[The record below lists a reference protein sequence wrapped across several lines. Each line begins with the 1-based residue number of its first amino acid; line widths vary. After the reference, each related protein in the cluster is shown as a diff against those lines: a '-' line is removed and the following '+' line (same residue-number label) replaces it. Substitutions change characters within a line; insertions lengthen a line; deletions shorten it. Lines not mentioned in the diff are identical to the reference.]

1 MIKSF
6 FAALSFIS
14 RLPVPA
20 RLSQG
25 LEIEQYQRSIVT
37 FPLVGLLLGAIAGA
51 VALLLQPWCG
61 VPLAALFG
69 VLALALLT
77 GGFHLDGLAD
87 TCDGIS
93 PPAPA
98 IGCWR
103 SCATAGWAPT
113 AGWR

>member
-51 VALLLQPWCG
+51 VALLPAVVRRPAG
-61 VPLAALFG
+61 GAVRRAGAGAA
-69 VLALALLT
+69 
-77 GGFHLDGLAD
+77 HRR
-87 TCDGIS
+87 IPS
-93 PPAPA
+93 
-98 IGCWR
+98 
-103 SCATAGWAPT
+103 
-113 AGWR
+113 

>member
-25 LEIEQYQRSIVT
+25 LEIEQYQRSIIT

-51 VALLLQPWCG
+51 VVMLLQPWCG
-61 VPLAALFG
+61 SPLAVGSFCFDNHG
-69 VLALALLT
+69 
-77 GGFHLDGLAD
+77 
-87 TCDGIS
+87 
-93 PPAPA
+93 PAQA
-98 IGCWR
+98 VVILND
-103 SCATAGWAPT
+103 AGH
-113 AGWR
+113 

>member
-51 VALLLQPWCG
+51 VALLLQPW
-61 VPLAALFG
+61 
-69 VLALALLT
+69 
-77 GGFHLDGLAD
+77 GGGDDIYPQRHAQRRGGAD
-87 TCDGIS
+87 
-93 PPAPA
+93 
-98 IGCWR
+98 
-103 SCATAGWAPT
+103 
-113 AGWR
+113 

>member
-37 FPLVGLLLGAIAGA
+37 FPLLACCWERSRGL
-51 VALLLQPWCG
+51 
-61 VPLAALFG
+61 
-69 VLALALLT
+69 
-77 GGFHLDGLAD
+77 
-87 TCDGIS
+87 S
-93 PPAPA
+93 
-98 IGCWR
+98 
-103 SCATAGWAPT
+103 
-113 AGWR
+113 

>member
-1 MIKSF
+1 MSKSF

-37 FPLVGLLLGAIAGA
+37 FPFVGLLLGAIAG
-51 VALLLQPWCG
+51 VVVILLQPWCG
-61 VPLAALFG
+61 GPLAALLG

-87 TCDGIS
+87 TCDGIFS
-93 PPAPA
+93 ARRLR
-98 IGCWR
+98 GMC
-103 SCATAGWAPT
+103 
-113 AGWR
+113 

>member
-51 VALLLQPWCG
+51 VALLLQAVVRRPAG
-61 VPLAALFG
+61 GAVRRAGAGAA
-69 VLALALLT
+69 
-77 GGFHLDGLAD
+77 HRR
-87 TCDGIS
+87 I
-93 PPAPA
+93 PP
-98 IGCWR
+98 
-103 SCATAGWAPT
+103 
-113 AGWR
+113 

>member
-51 VALLLQPWCG
+51 LPHFKGRHFLMHGAMEPWERISRADY
-61 VPLAALFG
+61 VFENEERQK
-69 VLALALLT
+69 
-77 GGFHLDGLAD
+77 FLDAFF
-87 TCDGIS
+87 S
-93 PPAPA
+93 
-98 IGCWR
+98 
-103 SCATAGWAPT
+103 
-113 AGWR
+113 

>member
-51 VALLLQPWCG
+51 VALLLQ
-61 VPLAALFG
+61 
-69 VLALALLT
+69 
-77 GGFHLDGLAD
+77 
-87 TCDGIS
+87 
-93 PPAPA
+93 
-98 IGCWR
+98 
-103 SCATAGWAPT
+103 
-113 AGWR
+113 